1 VFDFINRNTLYTRYF
16 LQHNVPRFNNPT
28 STFDNDQYL
37 LEVITCGTVPAFE
50 AFVEAWLAN
59 CSQCTGLEV
68 EGCVEDPCEPVYLFP
83 VLTTNF
89 TPNVTEFCPAP

>member
-1 VFDFINRNTLYTRYF
+1 LYTRYF
-16 LQHNVPRFNNPT
+16 IQHNVPRFNNPT

-37 LEVITCGTVPAFE
+37 LEVITCGQQTVFE
-50 AFVEAWLAN
+50 DFVNDWLGT

-68 EGCVEDPCEPVYLFP
+68 EGCVEPVCEPVYLFP

-89 TPNVTEFCPAP
+89 TPNVTEFCD